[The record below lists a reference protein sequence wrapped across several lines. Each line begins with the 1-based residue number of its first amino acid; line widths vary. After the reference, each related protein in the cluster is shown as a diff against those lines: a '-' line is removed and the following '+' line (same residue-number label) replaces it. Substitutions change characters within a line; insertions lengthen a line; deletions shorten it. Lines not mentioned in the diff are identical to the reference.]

1 MKGPDS
7 SLKDAPPD
15 NLEEYVHHIIKNK
28 HAMNDAIK
36 TMYIHKFG
44 KFLNPKQKEK
54 LQEILMSDVPKLK
67 VANSKDDQDAYLA
80 SLPQYKSCSKATIDR
95 DLQL

>member
-1 MKGPDS
+1 MASHDSIQLLKEPDQ
-7 SLKDAPPD
+7 SLKEVPPE

-44 KFLNPKQKEK
+44 KFLNPK
-54 LQEILMSDVPKLK
+54 
-67 VANSKDDQDAYLA
+67 
-80 SLPQYKSCSKATIDR
+80 
-95 DLQL
+95 